1 MGKARQ
7 ARRVTAACAA
17 VSILAVANMAIYMF
31 SSPAYDNQK
40 DFISKAEAA
49 KQAFGDA
56 SVGVSDAGI
65 FNFVYGGRIV
75 NLDGLVNDEIV
86 RYAPDR
92 LPCYLADKQ
101 IQYASGFGHSSTVAF
116 NLEPLTNYST
126 PVRVRLGPGKD
137 AVFFHI
143 DPDRVR
149 ALPECARSRLSPI
162 DP

>member
-1 MGKARQ
+1 MAKARQ
-7 ARRVTAACAA
+7 ARMVTTACAT
-17 VSILAVANMAIYMF
+17 VSILAIANMAIYTL
-31 SSPAYDNQK
+31 SNPIYSNQK
-40 DFISKAEAA
+40 NYISKAEGA

-56 SVGVSDAGI
+56 SIGVADAGI

-92 LPCYLADKQ
+92 LPCYLADKH

-116 NLEPLTNYST
+116 KLQPLTNYAT
-126 PVRVRLGPGKD
+126 PVRVPLGAGED

-149 ALPECARSRLSPI
+149 ALPECARSRPG
-162 DP
+162 PVGP